1 MLPSSASLSACVR
14 LKYTVNL
21 TNQDDYLFAIA
32 DVVIWG
38 FAENAIGMIVGNI
51 ATLRPLFHQFFDRTL
66 RRTGYTS
73 SRSRSRFPSNYELS
87 QHGGKGD
94 PGNAY
99 LSTVTEVHGAPGR
112 SRQDSQL
119 SDDDSQKMIIH
130 GAAARGQ
137 NDIMVSRQV
146 NVTYDA

>member
-1 MLPSSASLSACVR
+1 LLPFSASLSACVR

-21 TNQDDYLFAIA
+21 TNQDNYLFAIA

-51 ATLRPLFHQFFDRTL
+51 ATLRPLFHQFFDRTF

-87 QHGGKGD
+87 QHGGKSD

-112 SRQDSQL
+112 GRQDSQL

-130 GAAARGQ
+130 GAAARGH